1 MEIHDN
7 IYIYIYKNIYYNI
20 KQFELLMFEAYK
32 HTYMGAIVRMSDYV
46 DYSCYKLYYVKFIN
60 YCLNF

>member
-1 MEIHDN
+1 MTTY

-32 HTYMGAIVRMSDYV
+32 HTYMGAIVRMSDTV
-46 DYSCYKLYYVKFIN
+46 D
-60 YCLNF
+60 